1 MAVWRNQPQQQQ
13 HRRCL
18 TTISVT
24 RNQEPNLNK
33 KEEEKTKETHETQER
48 TDEKKTDKQQPKER
62 KFAPAAHSKLHQLV
76 AAKNEKEAL
85 TFAKMLRHS
94 KFVALGDQKNC
105 YFYGKIIEV
114 VGDDLYID
122 YGGKFNLICKRPPEK
137 AE

>member
-1 MAVWRNQPQQQQ
+1 M
-13 HRRCL
+13 
-18 TTISVT
+18 
-24 RNQEPNLNK
+24 
-33 KEEEKTKETHETQER
+33 
-48 TDEKKTDKQQPKER
+48 
-62 KFAPAAHSKLHQLV
+62 HQLV